1 MKGDTPVYDYL
12 SSSSEMHLSEGVNHD
27 VLAQPMSG
35 ESDGESYTF
44 VTFGPD
50 RLNEEG
56 VIALKS
62 LRASLL
68 YRLIIRKRF
77 IDEGLR
83 WVGLWPHPNIV
94 RVYGV
99 TTMGD
104 AEMAQRP
111 FIALEYVERGSL
123 RDWLDRGSLTREKA
137 LAWAQCIAAGLTYL
151 HDPDPS
157 YLRKA
162 PMAHGNL
169 KPENVLIKSDGRAV
183 LTDIGLARAVAAS
196 AREED
201 LQPFMYVKAPTETQ
215 ALHIRGEVTLGAPA
229 YMAPEQWID
238 GASAGP
244 AVDIYALGVMLYE
257 LFTGQRPLFDLER
270 PQSPQEWWQ
279 AQVTHAP
286 HPLRA
291 IDPSLPKALE
301 TLALAC
307 LARNPH
313 SRPSAQAVWER
324 LQGIAQELGAP
335 VWEAPEIVPHTTHN
349 ELVFWS
355 NWSSLCADFER
366 WDEALERNDRA
377 MAINPHAVTTLCNR
391 GDIFV
396 GLRRYD
402 EAKEVYQTALQYACA
417 DEERGMIWGQLGTM
431 YNEAAY
437 DAQENKDY
445 RAMAAYCEQADAAY
459 ARQLELTP
467 HDPDASANRAANQ
480 RLWAKA
486 KER

>member
-1 MKGDTPVYDYL
+1 MYDYQ
-12 SSSSEMHLSEGVNHD
+12 SSSSDMRLSDDYNYD
-27 VLAQPMSG
+27 ALAQPISG
-35 ESDGESYTF
+35 ESYSF

-94 RVYGV
+94 RVYDV

-111 FIALEYVERGSL
+111 FIALEYAERGSL
-123 RDWLDRGSLTREKA
+123 RDWLDRGPLTHAKA

-169 KPENVLIKSDGRAV
+169 KPENVLIRTDRVAV
-183 LTDIGLARAVAAS
+183 LTDFGLARAVAVS

-201 LQPFMYVKAPTETQ
+201 LLPFMYVKAPTETQ
-215 ALHIRGEVTLGAPA
+215 ALHIRGEVMLGAPA

-257 LFTGQRPLFDLER
+257 LFAGQRPLFDLER

-291 IDPSLPKALE
+291 IDPSLPEALE

-313 SRPSAQAVWER
+313 SRPSARAVWER
-324 LQGIAQELGAP
+324 LQEIALALGAP
-335 VWEAPEIVPHTTHN
+335 VWEAPEIIPHTTHN

-377 MAINPHAVTTLCNR
+377 VAINPHAVTTLCNR

-402 EAKEVYQTALQYACA
+402 EAEEVYQTALQYAST

-437 DAQENKDY
+437 DAQENNDY

>member
-1 MKGDTPVYDYL
+1 
-12 SSSSEMHLSEGVNHD
+12 MHLSDGVNHD
-27 VLAQPMSG
+27 VLAQSLSG
-35 ESDGESYTF
+35 ESDGESYSF

-50 RLNEEG
+50 RLNEESM
-56 VIALKS
+56 IALKS

-68 YRLIIRKRF
+68 YRLTIHKRF

-94 RVYGV
+94 RIYGV

-111 FIALEYVERGSL
+111 FIALEYAERGSL
-123 RDWLDRGSLTREKA
+123 RDWLDRGPLTREQA

-151 HDPDPS
+151 HDPDSS

-162 PMAHGNL
+162 PIAHGNL
-169 KPENVLIKSDGRAV
+169 KPENVLIKSDRVAV
-183 LTDIGLARAVAAS
+183 LTDFGLARAVAVS

-201 LQPFMYVKAPTETQ
+201 LQPFAYLKAVTETQ
-215 ALHIRGEVTLGAPA
+215 ALHIRGEVMLGSPA

-238 GASAGP
+238 GAPASPAG
-244 AVDIYALGVMLYE
+244 DIYALGVMLYE
-257 LFTGQRPLFDLER
+257 LFTGQRPLVDLER
-270 PQSPQEWWQ
+270 PQSPQAWWQ

-286 HPLRA
+286 RPLQA
-291 IDPSLPKALE
+291 IDPSLPEALE
-301 TLALAC
+301 TLALEC

-313 SRPSAQAVWER
+313 SRPSARAVWER
-324 LQGIAQELGAP
+324 LQGIARDLGAP
-335 VWEAPEIVPHTTHN
+335 VWEAPEIVPHTAYN
-349 ELVFWS
+349 ELVYWS
-355 NWSSLCADFER
+355 NWSSLYADFER

-377 MAINPHAVTTLCNR
+377 LAINPHAVTTLCNR

-396 GLRRYD
+396 GLRRYG
-402 EAKEVYQTALQYACA
+402 EAKEVYQTALQYASTN
-417 DEERGMIWGQLGTM
+417 EERGMILGQLGTM

-445 RAMAAYCEQADAAY
+445 HAMAAQCAQADAAY

-467 HDPDASANRAANQ
+467 HDPDASANSAANQ